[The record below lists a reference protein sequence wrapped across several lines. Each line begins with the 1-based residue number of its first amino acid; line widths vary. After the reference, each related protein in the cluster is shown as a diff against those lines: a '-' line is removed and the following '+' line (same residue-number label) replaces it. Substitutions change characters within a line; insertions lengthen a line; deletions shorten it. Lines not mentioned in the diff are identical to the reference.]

1 MERISEVLFGLI
13 MVLTV
18 TCSLSVGEAGRENV
32 RHMLLAA
39 LGCNLAWGIID
50 AVFYLMARFSVQAH
64 GIVALRIL
72 RTTADPVTVR
82 AIISWALPPLLATA
96 LTSAEFELIHRT
108 LTRLPEPPARP
119 QLTKDDWRAALG
131 VLLLVFL
138 STFPVVIPFLF
149 ISDAKLALR
158 LSNGIALLML
168 FVTGYAFGKSSGRHP
183 WLTGAAVVLIGS
195 ALVGIAIALG
205 G

>member
-1 MERISEVLFGLI
+1 
-13 MVLTV
+13 
-18 TCSLSVGEAGRENV
+18 
-32 RHMLLAA
+32 
-39 LGCNLAWGIID
+39 GII
-50 AVFYLMARFSVQAH
+50 
-64 GIVALRIL
+64 ALRTL
-72 RTTADPVTVR
+72 RNTADPVTVR

-119 QLTKDDWRAALG
+119 QLTKDDWGAALG

-149 ISDAKLALR
+149 VNDAKLALR

-168 FVTGYAFGKSSGRHP
+168 FVTGYAFGKYSGRHP
-183 WLTGAAVVLIGS
+183 WLTGLAVVLIGS